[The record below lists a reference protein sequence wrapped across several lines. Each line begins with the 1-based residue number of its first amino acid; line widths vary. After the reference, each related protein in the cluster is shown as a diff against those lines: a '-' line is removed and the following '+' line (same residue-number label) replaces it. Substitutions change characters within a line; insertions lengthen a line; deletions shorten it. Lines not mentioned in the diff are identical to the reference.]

1 MSHFNHF
8 PPGTLSDA
16 CRQNSIIDPSGKS
29 DFGVGGRWDVRS
41 KGVFFDGNCQGSS
54 NGTHFGGIK
63 QCKFMV
69 NLRIFHLTVHCLG
82 W

>member
-29 DFGVGGRWDVRS
+29 VLGWEEGVRS
-41 KGVFFDGNCQGSS
+41 NRRVFFDGNCQGSS
-54 NGTHFGGIK
+54 NGTIHGKFEDFSLNSALFGLVI
-63 QCKFMV
+63 
-69 NLRIFHLTVHCLG
+69 
-82 W
+82 